1 MDIIRLVIKPL
12 TGFGSLP
19 VGETFFG
26 QSCWTIRNLFG
37 EERLQDLLK
46 GYCQGEPF
54 LVVSDAFPSGYI
66 PLPLMPSFFWETRS
80 EDLKVLKKKR
90 WFPRNKLSEPL
101 TGWQKL
107 ACSDSEVYGGNLF
120 SQEFLQTHNSIDRTT
135 GTTGNAVFAP
145 FVQSVQFITGEYDLY
160 LGFDSNRISQ
170 EELEEVF
177 RVIGISG
184 FGRDASVGLGKFEI
198 QDSESVQFEQSKNSV
213 MTLSGCC
220 ISGLELGSPTFYK
233 PDTYFGRHGSLYA
246 NGVNPFKKP
255 IIKVQTAA
263 VLTPSQPLEQPF
275 IGMGLTNISSAYPE
289 TVHQGYA
296 LTIGLG
302 YIEGSI

>member
-37 EERLQDLLK
+37 EERLQELLK

-66 PLPLMPSFFWETRS
+66 PLPLMPSFFWETGS
-80 EDLKVLKKKR
+80 EDLKVLKKRR

-107 ACSDSEVYGGNLF
+107 ACSDSEVFGGNLF
-120 SQEFLQTHNSIDRTT
+120 SKEFIQTHNSIDRGT
-135 GTTGNAVFAP
+135 GTTGSAEFAP
-145 FVQSVQFITGEYDLY
+145 FVQSVQFFNGEFDLY
-160 LGFDSNRISQ
+160 LGFDSKRISQ
-170 EELEEVF
+170 TELEETF
-177 RVIGISG
+177 RVIGVSG
-184 FGRDASVGLGKFEI
+184 FGRDASVGLGKFEVLN
-198 QDSESVQFEQSKNSV
+198 SEEVYFKTNKSSV

-246 NGVNPFKKP
+246 NGANPFKKP

-263 VLTPSQPLEQPF
+263 VLTPSQPLEHLF
-275 IGMGLTNISSAYPE
+275 IGMGLTNISLAHPE

-302 YIEGSI
+302 YIEGHL